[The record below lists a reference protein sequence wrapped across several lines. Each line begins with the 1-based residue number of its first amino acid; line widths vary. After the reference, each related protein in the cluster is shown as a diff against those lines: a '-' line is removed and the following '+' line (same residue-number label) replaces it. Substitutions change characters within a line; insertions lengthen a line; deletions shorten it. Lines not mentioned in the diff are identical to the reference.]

1 MAVFAEFSRV
11 TKIIYNKYDMYGNFI
26 AERVYMPTDR
36 EDYKRVME
44 IIERNPDEYEIVNCE
59 YEFEYRKV

>member
-1 MAVFAEFSRV
+1 MAVFANFANV
-11 TKIIYNKYDMYGNFI
+11 TKIIYNKYDAYGNFV
-26 AERVYMPTDR
+26 AERVYMPTDKA
-36 EDYKRVME
+36 DYDRVMG